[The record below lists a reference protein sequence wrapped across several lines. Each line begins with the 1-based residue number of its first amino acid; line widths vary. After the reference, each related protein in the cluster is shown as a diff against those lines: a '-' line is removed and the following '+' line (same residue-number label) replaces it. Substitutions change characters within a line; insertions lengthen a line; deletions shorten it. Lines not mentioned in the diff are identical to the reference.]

1 MRACPKSVVVSG
13 DRCSHRMNLKSIDGR
28 CTDRY
33 ELTMAAAYWRDGRA
47 AEPAVF
53 DSFFRTAPF
62 QGGDAVFAGLETLLD
77 ALQSFRYEAPQ
88 LEYLGQSGFH
98 DEFLAYLSAF
108 SFRGTIWSV
117 PEGEVVF
124 PLEPVLRVE
133 GGLIETQI
141 IETLLLN
148 VLNELIPRYPL
159 VAATQDW
166 HPPEHLSFASSH
178 AGRQPFE
185 TIELDG
191 VPQTLWPDH
200 CQWDSP
206 GAQFAPALCMSRAVA
221 IFGFRIIPNVDSL
234 VASGRDTFRAGG
246 RCMNGRNQT
255 CGDTDQRMDERL
267 ATCGLR
273 LTPQRQHVYAVLWS
287 GGIIRRRRRSLCGR
301 RVGCRRFRWRRCII
315 VWTRWCNVG
324 WRSR

>member
-1 MRACPKSVVVSG
+1 
-13 DRCSHRMNLKSIDGR
+13 MNLKSIDGR

-53 DSFFRTAPF
+53 DSFFRTAAF

-148 VLNELIPRYPL
+148 VLNQLIPRYPL

-166 HPPEHLSFASSH
+166 HPPGHLSFASSH

-221 IFGFRIIPNVDSL
+221 IFGKGMDHRVDSHSGFFDNQRRHRTGLDAWLRAMNVDEVHL
-234 VASGRDTFRAGG
+234 AGLAAEICVAYTARDAVALGFRSVIVRDGTRALS
-246 RCMNGRNQT
+246 NQ
-255 CGDTDQRMDERL
+255 GFDQS
-267 ATCGLR
+267 A
-273 LTPQRQHVYAVLWS
+273 AVLKPL
-287 GGIIRRRRRSLCGR
+287 GIA
-301 RVGCRRFRWRRCII
+301 I
-315 VWTRWCNVG
+315 VSSEQALAR
-324 WRSR
+324 